1 MDFSEHG
8 HDAGNKFT
16 GITVVVVVHAILIY
30 ALLTGLG
37 KKIIS
42 VIKEVPIE
50 TKVLDEPK
58 PPPPPP
64 DAPPPP
70 PKLAAP
76 PPPFIPPPEVQVAT
90 PPSPNAISAVSNVQP
105 PHQDLHAQAPT
116 AAKPAPGPSVTKPVF
131 DLATCKPEYPR
142 NSLRNEEQG
151 TTRLQFLIGTDGKV
165 ADSKVDKSSGFRALD
180 VAAKNA
186 LSQCAFKPGTVDGKP
201 QQLWVTVDYV
211 WKLDN

>member
-8 HDAGNKFT
+8 HDRGNKFT
-16 GITVVVVVHAILIY
+16 GITVVVVIHALLIY
-30 ALLTGLG
+30 ALVNGLG
-37 KKIIS
+37 KSLIA
-42 VIKEVPIE
+42 VIKEAPIE
-50 TKVLDEPK
+50 TKVIEEVK

-105 PHQDLHAQAPT
+105 PHQDMHPQT
-116 AAKPAPGPSVTKPVF
+116 AAVKPTPGPSTTKAVYDP
-131 DLATCKPEYPR
+131 ASCKPEYPR

-151 TTRLQFLIGTDGKV
+151 VSRVVITVGADGKV
-165 ADSKVDKSSGFRALD
+165 LDSQVAKSSGFRALD

-186 LSQCAFKPGTVDGKP
+186 FSQCAFKPGTIDGKP
-201 QQLWVTVDYV
+201 QQTLLTIDYV